1 MPRILNWKLVS
12 KLSFQTIR
20 EFKDWVLS
28 SLNAITTHNNAVNC
42 NYCNGL
48 NKMHHMNDIRLR
60 CNSTACNNENE
71 ICKVKYKILHC
82 ENKKKYEI
90 YQEGE
95 HASET
100 ESVTDCRGIQNYV
113 KDMIQELF
121 EHDVCMPKKI
131 EIRLRSSKYANKF
144 KNSVDIPSLDKI
156 QNYAK
161 YLRKKLGD
169 NNKISDVKAF
179 SKENK
184 FSKDIDDDEFFV
196 FGGYFGS
203 GPDADHFQLGF
214 ASKTLL
220 RRFPEGIIFHCDGT
234 YKIIEFGFPLIGY
247 GISDMN
253 RKFWPVGFMFTSH
266 EQKGD
271 YLKFFQK
278 MVEVALLVDVIL
290 EPKFMVIDACKA
302 IA

>member
-169 NNKISDVKAF
+169 NNKISDV
-179 SKENK
+179 
-184 FSKDIDDDEFFV
+184 
-196 FGGYFGS
+196 
-203 GPDADHFQLGF
+203 
-214 ASKTLL
+214 
-220 RRFPEGIIFHCDGT
+220 
-234 YKIIEFGFPLIGY
+234 
-247 GISDMN
+247 
-253 RKFWPVGFMFTSH
+253 
-266 EQKGD
+266 
-271 YLKFFQK
+271 
-278 MVEVALLVDVIL
+278 
-290 EPKFMVIDACKA
+290 
-302 IA
+302 